1 MDESADTR
9 SRTDTRARIQQVA
22 VELFTEHG
30 YEGTSLREI
39 AERLGVTKA
48 ALYYHF
54 KSKEDIVA
62 SLVED
67 YYGELD
73 ELIAWGRSQPASSDT
88 RREILR
94 RYVQIVASGDK
105 AFRMLQQNQAAVHTM
120 ASARSRGEL
129 FKERMHSLID
139 VLAGPDPSR
148 EDRLRA
154 AMTIGGISVGWMF
167 CADQAANRAELGE
180 AVCELASDMLR
191 CAGPRTVPS

>member
-1 MDESADTR
+1 MDQSADTR

-73 ELIAWGRSQPASSDT
+73 GLITWGRSQPASDET
-88 RREILR
+88 RRQILR
-94 RYVQIVASGDK
+94 RYVQIVGSGDK

-120 ASARSRGEL
+120 AAARSRGEL

-139 VLAGPDPSR
+139 VLAGPDPSS
-148 EDRLRA
+148 EDRLRS

-167 CADQAANRAELGE
+167 CADQAADRAELGE
-180 AVCELASDMLR
+180 AVCDLASDMLR
-191 CAGPRTVPS
+191 CADPHGVAG